1 MTIPDWVSSYSD
13 TDLERRFGA
22 ETVARG
28 QSYAEDGRVRAIRS
42 AGDLVMA
49 TVLGSAREAYQC
61 SVVATAGP
69 TSLVATCTC
78 PVRRDCKHA
87 AALLLDRPPLGR
99 TPGAGLCGSSPSPRW
114 CHARAAGGA
123 ARPCW
128 HCR

>member
-28 QSYAEDGRVRAIRS
+28 QSYAEDGRVRAIRP

-87 AALLLDRPPLGR
+87 AALLL
-99 TPGAGLCGSSPSPRW
+99 
-114 CHARAAGGA
+114 A
-123 ARPCW
+123 ARRSARRRGPASW
-128 HCR
+128 QLALSPLVPRPS